1 MDAVT
6 TVQQSDIEMQEYSHT
21 YKLILSTDT
30 IIRRR
35 KHNRATLYE
44 SLALWIAAVG
54 YNKDTVL

>member
-44 SLALWIAAVG
+44 SLALWIA
-54 YNKDTVL
+54 KDTVL